1 MADSILQDLTGISL
15 PVTGTDVLPLARG
28 TDPLA
33 KATVADLVIA
43 QSQVTSL
50 TSDLSGKQ
58 PLDADL
64 TAIAALSPSNDDVLQ
79 RKAALVVIHARIST
93 FAAAV
98 VEGVAE
104 VAVAAMSCRSFCRSV
119 YVESHAQAS
128 IGAKLSTFAGG
139 NVSARRDDDELA
151 FLLRLL

>member
-1 MADSILQDLTGISL
+1 MNSFLLIEPGSYLLINSGGDRLIVGEAPAPVEPTQAGAGLL
-15 PVTGTDVLPLARG
+15 PNIRRM
-28 TDPLA
+28 
-33 KATVADLVIA
+33 IA
-43 QSQVTSL
+43 ERERL
-50 TSDLSGKQ
+50 Y
-58 PLDADL
+58 
-64 TAIAALSPSNDDVLQ
+64 AIEQERLRRENNT
-79 RKAALVVIHARIST
+79 ALVVIHARIST

-128 IGAKLSTFAGG
+128 IGARLSTFAGG

>member
-79 RKAALVVIHARIST
+79 RKA
-93 FAAAV
+93 
-98 VEGVAE
+98 
-104 VAVAAMSCRSFCRSV
+104 
-119 YVESHAQAS
+119 
-128 IGAKLSTFAGG
+128 GAWLSTFAGG